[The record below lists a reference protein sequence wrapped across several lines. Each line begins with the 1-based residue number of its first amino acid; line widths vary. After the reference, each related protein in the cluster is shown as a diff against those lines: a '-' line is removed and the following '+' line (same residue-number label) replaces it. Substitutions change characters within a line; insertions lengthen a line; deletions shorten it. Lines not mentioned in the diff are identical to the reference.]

1 MRIAT
6 ILLIMLV
13 TSSVRA
19 AVPNDQLL
27 LSRMPGADANRDG
40 NITKAELI
48 AFRASNFTRLDRNDD
63 SVLTR
68 NDIPALLRRRGSLD
82 FDSLIAQFD
91 SNRNGQISRDEF
103 VNGPTAVFD
112 RADSNRDNILTEV
125 ERKAALAKAN
135 R

>member
-27 LSRMPGADANRDG
+27 LSRMSGADANRDG

-68 NDIPALLRRRGSLD
+68 NDIPAFLRGRGPLD

-91 SNRNGQISRDEF
+91 SNQNGQISRDEF

>member
-1 MRIAT
+1 
-6 ILLIMLV
+6 MLV